1 MMNAD
6 YVKPIAAIGVA
17 VALDK
22 YVLNQPDLNSSLYF
36 GVATGAGV
44 AAAGLFST
52 YLPDLSAT
60 FATTS
65 YYSAKTVEKRLL
77 EVAMATGAGYK
88 HCVMVTQNAK
98 SKEIKRN
105 YYHRNQERLLEY
117 KRNYRL
123 NKIKNSQDEITSN
136 LN

>member
-1 MMNAD
+1 MSSIMNAD
-6 YVKPIAAIGVA
+6 YVKPIAAIGIA
-17 VALDK
+17 IALDK

-65 YYSAKTVEKRLL
+65 NYSAKTVEKRLL
-77 EVAMATGAGYK
+77 EVAMATGAGYAVNTYIFK
-88 HCVMVTQNAK
+88 NTTYNNEDFM
-98 SKEIKRN
+98 KR
-105 YYHRNQERLLEY
+105 LAVIVATDFISEY
-117 KRNYRL
+117 MSDYATAAPL
-123 NKIKNSQDEITSN
+123 SYFV
-136 LN
+136 